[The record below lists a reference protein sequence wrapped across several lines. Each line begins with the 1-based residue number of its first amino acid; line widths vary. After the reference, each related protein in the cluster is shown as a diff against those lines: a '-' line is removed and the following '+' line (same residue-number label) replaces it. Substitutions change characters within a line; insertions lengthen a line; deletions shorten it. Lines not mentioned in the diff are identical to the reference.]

1 MIKPNKEEFETLVNK
16 KLNSID
22 EIKIEANK
30 VIKKFGMHII
40 CVSLGGDGA
49 FITDGNESFFAP
61 PVKNIVVKGT
71 VCAGDSM
78 VAGLVTAFVEKLPL
92 KEAFKRAVASAT
104 SCVMQG
110 SSSVVS
116 KETLDE
122 IIDRVEV
129 NKI

>member
-1 MIKPNKEEFETLVNK
+1 MYSYLLF
-16 KLNSID
+16 
-22 EIKIEANK
+22 
-30 VIKKFGMHII
+30 
-40 CVSLGGDGA
+40 C
-49 FITDGNESFFAP
+49 GNESFFAP

-122 IIDRVEV
+122 IIDHV
-129 NKI
+129 